1 MKPASGAVNGFYAFL
16 AHGVEELASGGESS
30 SGFMSLQFLQGC
42 VALLRAAHLQL
53 AGLVQKLRLP
63 PGEKWLDEY
72 MDESARIWEV
82 CHVLKLGVAG
92 MENYCAAGA
101 DLVAA
106 VERRQIN
113 PQLLRQ
119 VFGVVKIGF
128 LMRFDVKGRIF
139 NEVNRVLMET
149 RIEPLS
155 LRFNETAPSESKL
168 HGFNGFRGVLHAM
181 SNVSSF
187 LLAALLW
194 GLVCW
199 WPGCRA
205 ATSAGDS
212 CAALEPGYM
221 ASIVRLQQRVAAEI
235 DSAGSRTGPLAQE
248 FRRSKAGVE
257 DLREH
262 LERTGGGENPQD
274 RAEHLSACLALLR
287 SGIDN
292 IAGQLDDFLDEI
304 VEARKK
310 LWDICSLR

>member
-1 MKPASGAVNGFYAFL
+1 MKPASGTVNGFYAFL
-16 AHGVEELASGGESS
+16 AQGVEELVSGGESS
-30 SGFMSLQFLQGC
+30 SGFMSLQFLQRC
-42 VALLRAAHLQL
+42 VALLRAGHLQL

-92 MENYCAAGA
+92 MENYYAAGA
-101 DLVAA
+101 DVVAA
-106 VERRQIN
+106 VDHRQIN

-119 VFGVVKIGF
+119 AARAVSACRRAAAG
-128 LMRFDVKGRIF
+128 L
-139 NEVNRVLMET
+139 EEENRVLMET
-149 RIEPLS
+149 RIEPLL

-168 HGFNGFRGVLHAM
+168 NGFNGFRGVLHAM

-199 WPGCRA
+199 WPGSRA
-205 ATSAGDS
+205 ATSAGDDT
-212 CAALEPGYM
+212 CALEPGYM
-221 ASIVRLQQRVAAEI
+221 ASIARLQQRVAAEI
-235 DSAGSRTGPLAQE
+235 DGAGSRTGPLAQE
-248 FRRSKAGVE
+248 FRRSKASLE
-257 DLREH
+257 DLREQ
-262 LERTGGGENPQD
+262 LDRTGGGEDAQE
-274 RAEHLSACLALLR
+274 RAEHLRTCLALLR
-287 SGIDN
+287 SGTDN

>member
-1 MKPASGAVNGFYAFL
+1 MKPASGVVNGFYAFL

-92 MENYCAAGA
+92 MENYCAVGA

-106 VERRQIN
+106 VEGRQIN

-119 VFGVVKIGF
+119 AARAVSACRRAAAG
-128 LMRFDVKGRIF
+128 L
-139 NEVNRVLMET
+139 EEENRVLMET

-212 CAALEPGYM
+212 CAALEPGYIS
-221 ASIVRLQQRVAAEI
+221 SIVRLQSRVAAEI
-235 DSAGSRTGPLAQE
+235 DSTGSRTGPLAQE

>member
-1 MKPASGAVNGFYAFL
+1 MKPASGAVNGFYAFV
-16 AHGVEELASGGESS
+16 AHGVEELVSGGESS

-101 DLVAA
+101 EVVAA

-119 VFGVVKIGF
+119 ATRAVSACRRAAAG
-128 LMRFDVKGRIF
+128 L
-139 NEVNRVLMET
+139 EEENRVLMET

-205 ATSAGDS
+205 ATSAGDA

-221 ASIVRLQQRVAAEI
+221 ASIARLQQRVAAEI
-235 DSAGSRTGPLAQE
+235 DGAGIRTGPLAQE

-257 DLREH
+257 DLKEH
-262 LERTGGGENPQD
+262 LERIGGGEDAQD

>member
-119 VFGVVKIGF
+119 AARAVSACRRAAAG
-128 LMRFDVKGRIF
+128 L
-139 NEVNRVLMET
+139 EEENRVLMET